1 MQPWKRI
8 NPTIVTKIDYH
19 NVVVKTFELPNG
31 EITTRA
37 TFLGEGRR
45 AAGLVAVTEDNKVVV
60 AKQFRPGPEKIMY
73 EIPGGWV
80 DDGEEPEAA
89 ARRELLEE
97 TGYTAK
103 EIKPLGVF
111 GRDSAINGSWYYYL
125 ATGCEKTHDQSL
137 DSDEFVDI
145 ELVTIDDFLKN
156 AKSGNMTDPFAVLGA
171 YDELMNLKGKTNETT
186 N

>member
-1 MQPWKRI
+1 MQSWKRI
-8 NPTIVTKIDYH
+8 DPTIVTKIDYH

-45 AAGLVAVTEDNKVVV
+45 AAGVVAVTKDNKVVV
-60 AKQFRPGPEKIMY
+60 AKQFRPGPEKIMS

-80 DDGEEPEAA
+80 DEGEEPEAA

-97 TGYTAK
+97 TGYSAEK
-103 EIKPLGVF
+103 MVPLGVF

-125 ATGCEKTHDQSL
+125 ATGCERTGDQAL
-137 DSDEFVDI
+137 DDDEFVDI
-145 ELVTIDDFLKN
+145 ELVSIDEFLAN
-156 AKSGNMTDPFAVLGA
+156 AKSGNMTDPFAALGA
-171 YDELMNLKGKTNETT
+171 YDELVKMKGAN
-186 N
+186 

>member
-1 MQPWKRI
+1 MQSWKRI
-8 NPTIVTKIDYH
+8 DPTIVTKIDYH

-45 AAGLVAVTEDNKVVV
+45 AAGVVAITKDNKVVV

-80 DDGEEPEAA
+80 DDGEEPEVA

-97 TGYTAK
+97 TGYSASEVT
-103 EIKPLGVF
+103 PLGIF

-125 ATGCEKTHDQSL
+125 ATGCERTHDQSL

-171 YDELMNLKGKTNETT
+171 YDELMKLKGETNETT

>member
-8 NPTIVTKIDYH
+8 NPTIITKIDYH

-45 AAGLVAVTEDNKVVV
+45 AAGVVAVTEDNKVVV

-171 YDELMNLKGKTNETT
+171 YDELMKLKGETNETT

>member
-1 MQPWKRI
+1 MQSWKRI
-8 NPTIVTKIDYH
+8 DPTIVTKIDYH

-45 AAGLVAVTEDNKVVV
+45 AAGVVAITKDNKVVV

-97 TGYTAK
+97 TGYSASEVT
-103 EIKPLGVF
+103 PLGIF

-125 ATGCEKTHDQSL
+125 ATGCERTHDQSL

-171 YDELMNLKGKTNETT
+171 YDELMKLKGETNETT

>member
-1 MQPWKRI
+1 MQSWKRI
-8 NPTIVTKIDYH
+8 DPTIVTKIDYH

-45 AAGLVAVTEDNKVVV
+45 AAGVVAITKDNKVVV
-60 AKQFRPGPEKIMY
+60 AKQFRPGPEKIMH

-80 DDGEEPEAA
+80 DDDEEPEIA

-97 TGYTAK
+97 TGYSASEVT
-103 EIKPLGVF
+103 PLGIF

-125 ATGCEKTHDQSL
+125 ATGCERTHDQSL

-171 YDELMNLKGKTNETT
+171 YDELMKLKGETNETT

>member
-8 NPTIVTKIDYH
+8 DPTIITKIDYH

-31 EITTRA
+31 EIATRA

-45 AAGLVAVTEDNKVVV
+45 AAGVVAVTKDHKVVV
-60 AKQFRPGPEKIMY
+60 AKQFRPGPEKIMS

-80 DDGEEPEAA
+80 DEGEEPEAA

-97 TGYTAK
+97 TGYKAEKMT
-103 EIKPLGVF
+103 PLGVF

-125 ATGCEKTHDQSL
+125 ATGCERVSEQAL
-137 DSDEFVDI
+137 DDDEFVDI
-145 ELVTIDDFLKN
+145 ELVSIDDFLAN
-156 AKSGNMTDPFAVLGA
+156 AKSGNMTDPFAALGA
-171 YDELMNLKGKTNETT
+171 YDELVKMKGAN
-186 N
+186 

>member
-1 MQPWKRI
+1 MQSWKRI
-8 NPTIVTKIDYH
+8 DPTIVTKIDYH

-45 AAGLVAVTEDNKVVV
+45 AAGVVAITKDNKVVV
-60 AKQFRPGPEKIMY
+60 AKQFRPGPEKIMH

-80 DDGEEPEAA
+80 DDDEEPEVA

-97 TGYTAK
+97 TGYSASEVT
-103 EIKPLGVF
+103 PLGIF

-125 ATGCEKTHDQSL
+125 ATGCERTHDQSL

-171 YDELMNLKGKTNETT
+171 YDELMKLKGETNETT